1 MALIDIKK
9 ALKSYGL
16 DEREI
21 KVYLSVLAL
30 GDATVTEIAEF
41 TKLKRTSV
49 YLICDRLVSLGIMGD
64 FRAKYGTHYA
74 VSSAKT
80 LVSRL
85 ENIKTEIEGVM
96 PELMAIEKRELYSP
110 NVKFFRGK
118 QGYLTVLD
126 DSLDGYSYEI
136 LYFGSAK
143 ELNDVVTENYVTEKY
158 IPGRIKR
165 RLKFRQIVLP
175 DEFSKQLARTD
186 EKELRRTKL
195 LPPDILFDSNMIIY
209 RNKIAYF
216 SSKREMTAVLIESKD
231 IAEME
236 RKKFEMMWTNMLGN

>member
-1 MALIDIKK
+1 MSIVDIKK

-30 GDATVTEIAEF
+30 GDATVTEIAQF

-49 YLICDRLVSLGIMGD
+49 YLICDRLVALGVMGD
-64 FRAKYGTHYA
+64 FKAKYGTHYS

-85 ENIKTEIEGVM
+85 ESIKTEVESVM

-110 NVKFFRGK
+110 NIKFFKGK
-118 QGYLTVLD
+118 QGFLTVLD
-126 DSLDGYSYEI
+126 DSLESYSHEV

-143 ELNDVVTENYVTEKY
+143 DLNDVIGENYVTKKY
-158 IPGRIKR
+158 IPE
-165 RLKFRQIVLP
+165 RLKRKIKFKQIVLP
-175 DEFSKQLARTD
+175 DEFSRSLVKTD

-195 LPPDILFDSNMIIY
+195 MPPDYSFAANMIIY
-209 RNKIAYF
+209 QNKIAYF
-216 SSKREMTAVLIESKD
+216 SSKRELIAVLVESCD

-236 RKKFEMMWTNMLGN
+236 RTKFELLWDKL